1 MKNRALSKK
10 ISWSFLVLL
19 LVFSIVP
26 LASADTDIVMKQTN
40 GPSAGATRYGLGFSP
55 QNPNIVYV
63 DRYKSTDGGNT
74 WHELEIPQDD
84 EVHNIAVD
92 PQNSNIVYIA
102 TTNVLYKSTDG
113 AKTWKKLTT
122 FGVDRDSEGY
132 DGRSVS
138 SITIS
143 PADSSIIY
151 VGTTHGNMYKSTTS
165 GESWID
171 ISGKFKVISPISSI
185 SFNPKNTQEIFISTG
200 LWYWGTF
207 TNRPQTGEGL
217 FTSSDGGEHFVKLQ
231 NEFGS
236 DLVSDVEVIGNTVY
250 AVVHHAPESVE
261 EWYGFFRS
269 KNSGKS
275 WQKLLDSRDKSKT
288 DIQMLT
294 HVTANPN
301 NENQIIVSSASVLD
315 VSPAFFVSL
324 DGGDS
329 WEIVGKESTE
339 YIQYTHE
346 LKFVNDSLVY
356 AVDYYKPFVKSEDG
370 GLTWKWSSNGIRRS
384 TIYSLQVHPLN
395 RNVVLAGTIDGALHL
410 THDGGNKWDRIY
422 EGPEGNYI
430 AAIEFNP
437 KDSKVLYFGVSGL
450 SDVGTGRYYGAP
462 WEDTGL
468 YISTDAGKTW
478 VKSTGLPHPDQP
490 NTQLEIYSILIHP
503 DDPNIMLVGT
513 SSEGVYITGDGGKTW
528 QESNQGIPENHFYWN
543 MEFDDPSENR
553 AERECK
559 ESYKTGQV
567 RTGCFYYATR
577 TSMSLFV
584 NPHDH
589 NEIWYT
595 TLNGMFISKDLGKS
609 WQWLSDDLKNI
620 HTHYMAFD
628 PSDPNTIYV
637 GTHQGAIDERG
648 RFIDS
653 SRGLLISRDAG
664 KTWNQVVNGPGEG
677 HSIRAIAVDPKNP
690 NFVVVGT
697 EDPLFISEDKGKTW
711 RKIELEGF
719 READKIKIDATA
731 KIMYLGTGHLGVWRA
746 IIGFDSSQPAM
757 MEITGVSAPRFVISD
772 EPFAIVVSV
781 DNLGSKPGS
790 LPLRLK
796 IGPFDSEQTVSLSNA
811 DQATATFYPVVKQS
825 GEYSILVN
833 DIEYGKIVITENDK
847 QVLVTED
854 NKPVGK
860 MKGEVNILKKG
871 FLEKIIDFF
880 KGLFGK

>member
-10 ISWSFLVLL
+10 ISWSFLVFLVLL

-26 LASADTDIVMKQTN
+26 LASADTDT
-40 GPSAGATRYGLGFSP
+40 
-55 QNPNIVYV
+55 
-63 DRYKSTDGGNT
+63 TDGGNT
-74 WHELEIPQDD
+74 WLELEIPRDG

-92 PQNSNIVYIA
+92 PQNSNIVYIV
-102 TTNVLYKSTDG
+102 TTNVLYKSIDG
-113 AKTWKKLTT
+113 AKTWKELTT

-151 VGTTHGNMYKSTTS
+151 AGTTHGNVYKSTTS

-171 ISGKFKVISPISSI
+171 ISDKFKVISPISSI

-217 FTSSDGGEHFVKLQ
+217 FKSSDGGENFVKLQ

-236 DLVSDVEVIGNTVY
+236 DLVPDVEVIGNTVY

-269 KNSGKS
+269 KDSGKS

-294 HVTANPN
+294 HVTVSPN
-301 NENQIIVSSASVLD
+301 NENNIIVSSASVAD
-315 VSPAFFVSL
+315 KSPAFFVSF
-324 DGGDS
+324 DAGDS
-329 WEIVGKESTE
+329 WKLIGKESTE
-339 YIQYTHE
+339 SIMYTHE

-356 AVDYYKPFVKSEDG
+356 AVDYYRAFMKSEDG

-395 RNVVLAGTIDGALHL
+395 RNLVLAGTIDGALHM
-410 THDGGNKWDRIY
+410 TYDGGNKWERIFQ
-422 EGPEGNYI
+422 GPEQNYI
-430 AAIEFNP
+430 AGIEFNP
-437 KDSKVLYFGVSGL
+437 KDSNMLYFGVSGL
-450 SDVGTGRYYGAP
+450 SDVESGRYYGAP
-462 WEDTGL
+462 WDDTGL
-468 YISTDAGKTW
+468 YTSKDTGRTW
-478 VKSTGLPHPDQP
+478 TKSSNLPHPNEP
-490 NTQLEIYSILIHP
+490 SNQLEIYSILIHP
-503 DDPNIMLVGT
+503 DDPDIMLVGT
-513 SSEGVYITGDGGKTW
+513 SSEGVYITEDGGKTW
-528 QESNQGIPENHFYWN
+528 QESNLGIPEDHFYWN
-543 MEFDDPSENR
+543 MEFDGPSENR

-559 ESYKTGQV
+559 EFYRKGEYKS
-567 RTGCFYYATR
+567 GCFYYATR

-584 NPHDH
+584 NPHDK

-595 TLNGMFISKDLGKS
+595 TLNGIFISKDLGKS

-628 PSDPNTIYV
+628 ISDPNTIYV
-637 GTHQGAIDERG
+637 GTHQGAIDESG
-648 RFIDS
+648 RFINS
-653 SRGLLISRDAG
+653 SKGLFISRDAG

-677 HSIRAIAVDPKNP
+677 YSIRAIAVNPKNP
-690 NFVVVGT
+690 DFVVVGT

-711 RKIELEGF
+711 RKTELEGLK
-719 READKIKIDATA
+719 EANKIKIDATA
-731 KIMYLGTGHLGVWRA
+731 KIIYLGTGNVGVWRG

-757 MEITGVSAPRFVISD
+757 IEITGISAPHSVKSGQ
-772 EPFAIVVSV
+772 PFAIIVSV
-781 DNLGSKPGS
+781 DNIGSESGS
-790 LPLRLK
+790 LPLHVK
-796 IGPFDSEQTVSLSNA
+796 IGLFESEQTVSLSKA
-811 DQATATFYPVVKQS
+811 DQATATFYPALKQS

-833 DIEYGKIVITENDK
+833 DIEYGRI
-847 QVLVTED
+847 LVTED
-854 NKPVGK
+854 NKPAGK
-860 MKGEVNILKKG
+860 MNGEEKEKNI
-871 FLEKIIDFF
+871 FEKIINFF